1 MALGKDVGMDQ
12 SKPSA
17 ADNHVFLRGVLAEVP
32 RVRTMP
38 SGDELC
44 SFRLTVPRPKG
55 SFGRTR
61 VDSIECATTRLA
73 ARKAA
78 VRLAP
83 GEVLEVTGSLRRRF
97 WRTGSGSAT
106 SRYEVDVFTA
116 CKAKGGSMSTSPAKS
131 APAKS
136 VKRKPRAAKSVPA
149 NP

>member
-1 MALGKDVGMDQ
+1 MDE
-12 SKPSA
+12 SKPSV

-32 RVRTMP
+32 RVRKMP

-73 ARKAA
+73 VRKAA
-78 VRLAP
+78 VHVVP
-83 GEVLEVTGSLRRRF
+83 GDVLEVTGSLRRRF

-106 SRYEVDVFTA
+106 SRYEVDVVTA
-116 CKAKGGSMSTSPAKS
+116 RKAKGGSMPTSPAKA

-136 VKRKPRAAKSVPA
+136 VKRKPRAARSASADP
-149 NP
+149 

>member
-1 MALGKDVGMDQ
+1 MDE
-12 SKPSA
+12 SKPSV

-32 RVRTMP
+32 RVRTLP

-73 ARKAA
+73 VRKAA
-78 VRLAP
+78 VRVAP
-83 GEVLEVTGSLRRRF
+83 GEILEVTGSLRRRF

-106 SRYEVDVFTA
+106 SRYEVDVVTA
-116 CKAKGGSMSTSPAKS
+116 RKVKGGSMPTSPAKS

-136 VKRKPRAAKSVPA
+136 VKRKPRAAESVSASP
-149 NP
+149 

>member
-1 MALGKDVGMDQ
+1 MDE
-12 SKPSA
+12 SKPSV

-32 RVRTMP
+32 RVRKMP

-73 ARKAA
+73 VRKAA
-78 VRLAP
+78 VRVVP
-83 GEVLEVTGSLRRRF
+83 GDVLEVTGSLRRRF

-106 SRYEVDVFTA
+106 SRYEVDVVTA
-116 CKAKGGSMSTSPAKS
+116 RKAKGGSMPTSPAT
-131 APAKS
+131 AVPTKS
-136 VKRKPRAAKSVPA
+136 VKRKPRAARSASADP
-149 NP
+149 

>member
-1 MALGKDVGMDQ
+1 MDQ

-17 ADNHVFLRGVLAEVP
+17 ADNHVFLRGVLAEAP

-55 SFGRTR
+55 SFGRMR

-78 VRLAP
+78 VRVAP